1 MCFQPIP
8 HPVDQSHELNRN
20 FLFASSCTQRLIVPP
35 LLLVERMLYFRAIST
50 ELSKQ
55 MAEFICRLGTPA
67 GEVVTRTVEAPGVT
81 EARARLE
88 REGFR
93 VFNVTPPK
101 ASGVTA
107 LTRLGGR
114 GGQAKVKAND
124 FLLFNQQLAA
134 LVRAGIPILQAISM
148 LRKRAASARL
158 RAVLGD
164 VEDQIRGG
172 AALSQAFASQGS
184 IFPRIYTASILAG
197 ERSGALD
204 EVLLRYVTYM
214 RRNVALRRKI
224 RGALAYPLFLLFA
237 SGCMVTFLTVYV
249 VPRMSDLFS
258 GFGTELPVVTQI
270 VLGISHWLSANVIWF
285 GPLFIGGT
293 IALFLWSRTEG
304 GRLKVDG
311 LLLKI
316 PLAGNL
322 VVQLSIAQA
331 TRSLATLL
339 AGGITLVESW
349 EIAAESITNRE
360 LRRRSSAILPMIR
373 EGRSFT
379 ESLEA
384 ADWVPLLAVDMVGI
398 GERSGSLREMLD
410 EVAIFYDA
418 ESEVRLEQLTTTL
431 EPAILVVMGGIVVT
445 ILLAIYLPIIQSISS
460 GAGVTGHH

>member
-1 MCFQPIP
+1 
-8 HPVDQSHELNRN
+8 
-20 FLFASSCTQRLIVPP
+20 
-35 LLLVERMLYFRAIST
+35 
-50 ELSKQ
+50 

-67 GEVVTRTVEAPGVT
+67 GEVVTRTIEAPGVN
-81 EARARLE
+81 EARVRLE

-101 ASGVTA
+101 TAGVTA
-107 LTRLGGR
+107 LTRFGGH
-114 GGQAKVKAND
+114 GGQAKVKPAD

-258 GFGTELPVVTQI
+258 GFGTELPTVTQI
-270 VLGISHWLSANVIWF
+270 VLGLSKWLSANVLWF
-285 GPLFIGGT
+285 GPLFIGGA
-293 IALFLWSRTEG
+293 IALFLWSRTES
-304 GRLKVDG
+304 GRLRVDA
-311 LLLKI
+311 LLLRI

-322 VVQLSIAQA
+322 VIQLSIAQA

-360 LRRRSSAILPMIR
+360 LRRRSAAILPMIR
-373 EGRSFT
+373 EGRTFT
-379 ESLEA
+379 ESLEVA
-384 ADWVPLLAVDMVGI
+384 SWVPLLAIDMIGI

-410 EVAIFYDA
+410 EVAVFYDA

-431 EPAILVVMGGIVVT
+431 EPAILVVMGGLVVI
-445 ILLAIYLPIIQSISS
+445 ILLAIYLPIIQSISH
-460 GAGVTGHH
+460 GPMVH

>member
-1 MCFQPIP
+1 
-8 HPVDQSHELNRN
+8 
-20 FLFASSCTQRLIVPP
+20 
-35 LLLVERMLYFRAIST
+35 
-50 ELSKQ
+50 

-101 ASGVTA
+101 TSGVAT
-107 LTRLGGR
+107 LTRLGRPGAHAR
-114 GGQAKVKAND
+114 VKAND

-134 LVRAGIPILQAISM
+134 LFRAGIPILQAIAM

-164 VEDQIRGG
+164 VEEQIRGG
-172 AALSQAFASQGS
+172 AALSQAFASQGN

-204 EVLLRYVTYM
+204 DVLYRYVTYM

-237 SGCMVTFLTVYV
+237 SGCMVTFLTIYV
-249 VPRMSDLFS
+249 VPRMSELFS
-258 GFGTELPVVTQI
+258 GFGSELPTVTQI
-270 VLGISHWLSANVIWF
+270 VVGLSWWLSSNVFWF
-285 GPLFIGGT
+285 GPLVIGGAA
-293 IALFLWSRTEG
+293 ALFIWSRTPH
-304 GRLKVDG
+304 GRLKIDA
-311 LLLKI
+311 LLLKV
-316 PLAGNL
+316 PLAGSL
-322 VVQLSIAQA
+322 VIQLSVAQA

-360 LRRRSSAILPMIR
+360 LRRASSAILPMIR
-373 EGRSFT
+373 EGRTFT

-384 ADWVPLLAVDMVGI
+384 AGWVPALALDMIGI
-398 GERSGSLREMLD
+398 GERSGSLCEMLD
-410 EVAIFYDA
+410 EVAVFYDA

-431 EPAILVVMGGIVVT
+431 EPAILVVMGGVVVT
-445 ILLAIYLPIIQSISS
+445 ILLAIYLPIIQSISG
-460 GAGVTGHH
+460 GAGITR

>member
-1 MCFQPIP
+1 
-8 HPVDQSHELNRN
+8 
-20 FLFASSCTQRLIVPP
+20 
-35 LLLVERMLYFRAIST
+35 
-50 ELSKQ
+50 

-67 GEVVTRTVEAPGVT
+67 GEVVTRTIEAPGIQ
-81 EARARLE
+81 EARTRLE

-93 VFNVTPPK
+93 VFNVTPPRT
-101 ASGVTA
+101 SGVSA
-107 LTRLGGR
+107 LTRFGR
-114 GGQAKVKAND
+114 PGAHPRVKAND

-172 AALSQAFASQGS
+172 AALSQAFAAQGG

-204 EVLLRYVTYM
+204 EVLNRYVNYM

-224 RGALAYPLFLLFA
+224 RGALAYPMFLLIA
-237 SGCMVTFLTVYV
+237 SAAMVTFLTIYV

-258 GFGTELPVVTQI
+258 NFGNELPGITQFVVGVSDWLASNIFWVGPVFI
-270 VLGISHWLSANVIWF
+270 VAFVLVGI
-285 GPLFIGGT
+285 
-293 IALFLWSRTEG
+293 WSRTPAG
-304 GRLKVDG
+304 KLQISA
-311 LLLKI
+311 LILKI
-316 PLAGNL
+316 PLAGSL
-322 VVQLSIAQA
+322 AVQLSVAQA

-349 EIAAESITNRE
+349 EIASESITNLE
-360 LRRRSSAILPMIR
+360 LRRRSSSILPMIR

-379 ESLEA
+379 ESLETA
-384 ADWVPLLAVDMVGI
+384 GWMPPLAIDMIGI

-431 EPAILVVMGGIVVT
+431 EPAILIVMGGVVVT

-460 GAGVTGHH
+460 GAGVTGAR

>member
-1 MCFQPIP
+1 
-8 HPVDQSHELNRN
+8 
-20 FLFASSCTQRLIVPP
+20 
-35 LLLVERMLYFRAIST
+35 
-50 ELSKQ
+50 

-67 GEVVTRTVEAPGVT
+67 GEVVTRTVEAPGVN

-93 VFNVTPPK
+93 VFNVAPPK
-101 ASGVTA
+101 TTGVTA
-107 LTRLGGR
+107 LTRFGGR

-164 VEDQIRGG
+164 VEEQIRGG
-172 AALSQAFASQGS
+172 AALSKAFASQGN

-204 EVLLRYVTYM
+204 EVLLRYVSYM
-214 RRNVALRRKI
+214 RRNVGLRRKI

-249 VPRMSDLFS
+249 VPRMADLFA
-258 GFGTELPVVTQI
+258 GFGTELPAVTQI
-270 VLGISHWLSANVIWF
+270 VLGLSKWLSSNVLWF
-285 GPLFIGGT
+285 GPLFIGG
-293 IALFLWSRTEG
+293 AVVLFLWSRTEA
-304 GRLKVDG
+304 GRLRVDAA
-311 LLLKI
+311 LLKI

-360 LRRRSSAILPMIR
+360 LRRRSSSIMPMIR
-373 EGRSFT
+373 EGRTFT
-379 ESLEA
+379 ESLEFA
-384 ADWVPLLAVDMVGI
+384 NWVPMLAIDMIGI

-410 EVAIFYDA
+410 EVAVFYDA

-445 ILLAIYLPIIQSISS
+445 ILLAIYLPIIQSISG
-460 GAGVTGHH
+460 GAGVTGRH

>member
-1 MCFQPIP
+1 
-8 HPVDQSHELNRN
+8 
-20 FLFASSCTQRLIVPP
+20 
-35 LLLVERMLYFRAIST
+35 
-50 ELSKQ
+50 

-67 GEVVTRTVEAPGVT
+67 GEVVTRTVEAAGVY

-101 ASGVTA
+101 TSGVST

-114 GGQAKVKAND
+114 GAHPRVKAND

-164 VEDQIRGG
+164 VEEQIRGG
-172 AALSQAFASQGS
+172 AALSQAFAAQGS

-204 EVLLRYVTYM
+204 EVLKRYVTYM
-214 RRNVALRRKI
+214 RRNVGLRRKI
-224 RGALAYPLFLLFA
+224 RGALAYPLFLLLA

-249 VPRMSDLFS
+249 VPRMSELFS
-258 GFGTELPVVTQI
+258 GFGSQLPTVTQI
-270 VLGISHWLSANVIWF
+270 VVGLSRWLSTNVIWF
-285 GPLFIGGT
+285 GPLIIGG
-293 IALFLWSRTEG
+293 AVVLLLWSRTAS
-304 GRLKVDG
+304 GRLQLNALVLKV
-311 LLLKI
+311 
-316 PLAGNL
+316 PLAGSL
-322 VVQLSIAQA
+322 VVQMSVAQA

-339 AGGITLVESW
+339 AGGITLLESW
-349 EIAAESITNRE
+349 EIAAESITNLE
-360 LRRRSSAILPMIR
+360 LRRRSSAILPLIR

-379 ESLEA
+379 ESLESA
-384 ADWVPLLAVDMVGI
+384 GWMPPLALDMIGI

-410 EVAIFYDA
+410 EVAVFYDA

-431 EPAILVVMGGIVVT
+431 EPAILVVMGGVVVT
-445 ILLAIYLPIIQSISS
+445 ILLAIYLPIIQSISG
-460 GAGVTGHH
+460 GAGITGHP

>member
-1 MCFQPIP
+1 
-8 HPVDQSHELNRN
+8 
-20 FLFASSCTQRLIVPP
+20 
-35 LLLVERMLYFRAIST
+35 
-50 ELSKQ
+50 

-67 GEVVTRTVEAPGVT
+67 GEVVTRTVEAPGVH

-101 ASGVTA
+101 TTGVST
-107 LTRLGGR
+107 LTRLGSR
-114 GGQAKVKAND
+114 GAHARVKAND

-164 VEDQIRGG
+164 VEEQIRGG
-172 AALSQAFASQGS
+172 AALSQAFAAQGS

-204 EVLLRYVTYM
+204 EVLKRYVTYM
-214 RRNVALRRKI
+214 RRNVGLRRKI
-224 RGALAYPLFLLFA
+224 RGALAYPLFLLVA

-249 VPRMSDLFS
+249 VPRMSELFS
-258 GFGTELPVVTQI
+258 GFGSQLPTVTQI
-270 VLGISHWLSANVIWF
+270 VVGLSSWLSKNVIWF
-285 GPLFIGGT
+285 GPLLIGG
-293 IALFLWSRTEG
+293 IVLLFLWSRTPT
-304 GRLKVDG
+304 GRLQLNALV
-311 LLLKI
+311 LKI
-316 PLAGNL
+316 PLAGSL
-322 VVQLSIAQA
+322 VVQISVAQV

-339 AGGITLVESW
+339 AGGITLIESW
-349 EIAAESITNRE
+349 EIAAESITNLE
-360 LRRRSSAILPMIR
+360 LRRRSSAILPLIR

-379 ESLEA
+379 ESLETSG
-384 ADWVPLLAVDMVGI
+384 WMPPLALDMIGI

-410 EVAIFYDA
+410 EVAVFYDA

-445 ILLAIYLPIIQSISS
+445 ILLAIYLPIIQSISG
-460 GAGVTGHH
+460 GAGVTGHP